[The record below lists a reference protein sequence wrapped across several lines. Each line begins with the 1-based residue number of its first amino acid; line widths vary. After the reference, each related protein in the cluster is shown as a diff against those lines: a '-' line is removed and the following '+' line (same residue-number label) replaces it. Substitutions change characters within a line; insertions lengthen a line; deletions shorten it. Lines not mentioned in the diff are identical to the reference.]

1 MRPTV
6 AAIHRFSISKAHKA
20 QMRLAEKII
29 TEDRLPQKIN
39 YIAGVDAAY
48 SDQLAIGAVAV
59 LDYKSLELLESQ
71 IATCEV
77 KFPYI
82 PTLFSFREIPPTV
95 ACIRKLKLQPDVLL
109 ADGQGI
115 AHPYGCGFAS
125 HLGLAIGKPT
135 IGVAKSRLIG
145 KPTRIGGEDFLVQKG
160 QVISA
165 VVTTKEGT
173 KPVYVSVGHLIS
185 LGTAVKIVKH
195 CARNSRIPEPLLR
208 AHRLASEE
216 KKRIT
221 QKSKDR
227 A

>member
-1 MRPTV
+1 MNPTV

-20 QMRLAEKII
+20 QLRLAEKII

-39 YIAGVDAAY
+39 YIAGVDTAY
-48 SDQLAIGAVAV
+48 SDQLAMGAVAV
-59 LDYKSLELLESQ
+59 LDYESLELLESQ
-71 IATCEV
+71 IAKCEA

-82 PTLFSFREIPPTV
+82 PTLFSFREIPPAV
-95 ACIRKLKLQPDVLL
+95 ACIKKLKLQPDVLL

-115 AHPYGCGFAS
+115 AHPYRCGFAS
-125 HLGLAIGKPT
+125 HLGLAIAKPT
-135 IGVAKSRLIG
+135 IGVAKSRLVG
-145 KPTRIGGEDFLVQKG
+145 KPKTTSGQVFLVQKG

-165 VVTTKEGT
+165 VVTTKEGA
-173 KPVYVSVGHLIS
+173 KPVYVSVGHLVS

-195 CARNSRIPEPLLR
+195 CVRSSRIPEPLLT

-216 KKRIT
+216 KKRLI
-221 QKSKDR
+221 QKSNNR

>member
-1 MRPTV
+1 MHSTV
-6 AAIHRFSISKAHKA
+6 AAVHRFSVSKAHET

-29 TEDRLPQKIN
+29 VEDRLPQKIN
-39 YIAGVDAAY
+39 YIAGVDVAY
-48 SDQLAIGAVAV
+48 AGELAIGTATV
-59 LDYKSLELLESQ
+59 LDYESLEILESQ
-71 IATCEV
+71 ATMCRV

-82 PTLFSFREIPPTV
+82 PTLLSFREIPPTV
-95 ACIRKLKLQPDVLL
+95 ACIKKLKLQPDVLL

-145 KPTRIGGEDFLVQKG
+145 KPTEIAGEDFLVQKG
-160 QVISA
+160 QIISA
-165 VVTTKEGT
+165 VVTTKEGA

-216 KKRIT
+216 KKSIIR
-221 QKSKDR
+221 KSKDR

>member
-29 TEDRLPQKIN
+29 AEDRLPQKIN
-39 YIAGVDAAY
+39 YIAGVDVAY
-48 SDQLAIGAVAV
+48 SDHLAIGAVAV
-59 LDYKSLELLESQ
+59 LDYESLELLESR

-82 PTLFSFREIPPTV
+82 PTLLSFREIPPIV
-95 ACIRKLKLQPDVLL
+95 ACIKKLKLQPDVLL

-135 IGVAKSRLIG
+135 VGVAKSRLIG
-145 KPTRIGGEDFLVQKG
+145 KPTRIGGYVFLVQNDQIIG
-160 QVISA
+160 A
-165 VVTTKEGT
+165 VVITKEGV
-173 KPVYVSVGHLIS
+173 KPVYVSVGHLTS

-195 CARNSRIPEPLLR
+195 CARNSRIPEPILQ
-208 AHRLASEE
+208 AHKIASEE
-216 KKRIT
+216 KRKVQAKHKT
-221 QKSKDR
+221 L
-227 A
+227 